1 MTRSLDSR
9 IDRLEGVE
17 GEWTLYRGCARCGR
31 TVLNGT
37 QNEGDAPCQHEAREI
52 LSGRADIVIPPR
64 MSHKAIV

>member
-17 GEWTLYRGCARCGR
+17 GEWTLYRRCACGL
-31 TVLNGT
+31 TVVLPSV
-37 QNEGDAPCQHEAREI
+37 NETASPCQHEARDI